1 MLRNPGIK
9 ENVFDRPGEGFSLFW
24 CRSSVSLQK
33 DDWEIKK
40 EQCAG
45 VWATFL
51 RWYVHDL
58 LKFMFHLNLL
68 YCGYKEEQIFVMYLN
83 LLIYLNLRFT

>member
-24 CRSSVSLQK
+24 CISSVSLQK
-33 DDWEIKK
+33 DDLEIKK

-51 RWYVHDL
+51 RWYVNDL
-58 LKFMFHLNLL
+58 LKHYFILV
-68 YCGYKEEQIFVMYLN
+68 KEEQIFVM
-83 LLIYLNLRFT
+83 